1 MLRWCINLLVSILFQ
16 AKLEMCFRAA
26 LLLRPCNKHIYCR
39 LFCAMRPFSGVT
51 GTEALYVG
59 LALNCK
65 RITRWTK
72 CNQSHITF
80 DRKNCSFH
88 AGPREMP
95 RQCAGSQRAL
105 RWLRPIPKAVGA
117 WRKLLK
123 HNWKHT
129 KAMWVCFKNWGS
141 TKATILTRKTMVKQ
155 WLGPSKLRIW
165 PAKKGV

>member
-39 LFCAMRPFSGVT
+39 LFCAMCPFSGVT

-95 RQCAGSQRAL
+95 RQCAGSQS
-105 RWLRPIPKAVGA
+105 IKTPKGTEVVTTNSKGGWCVEEAPEAQLETYKGNVGVFQ
-117 WRKLLK
+117 KLGK
-123 HNWKHT
+123 HQSDHSNKE
-129 KAMWVCFKNWGS
+129 NDG
-141 TKATILTRKTMVKQ
+141 
-155 WLGPSKLRIW
+155 
-165 PAKKGV
+165 